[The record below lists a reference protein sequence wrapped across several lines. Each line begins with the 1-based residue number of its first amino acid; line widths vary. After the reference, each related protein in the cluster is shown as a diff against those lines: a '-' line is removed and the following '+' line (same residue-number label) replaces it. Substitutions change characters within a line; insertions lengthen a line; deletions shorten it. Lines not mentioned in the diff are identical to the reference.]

1 MPTRPIT
8 PEQKAD
14 ADRLK
19 VIYEAWKAEKEKSG
33 AARITQPEIAE
44 QLGVGQSAFS
54 QRINGRLAMN
64 KEFAA
69 KIASLVGCKVSDF
82 SPSLASEIEQLTAD
96 DAEEF
101 TLVKRADVRVSAG
114 HGLLVF
120 DEGSQSSLSFRRDFL
135 RALGISPQNAVLVD
149 VQGRSME
156 PTIPDGAV
164 LLLNRADRDAS
175 RGRVYAV
182 RHDGELLVKRMHK
195 TATGYLAVSDNP
207 DRNEYPD
214 RSIIDDNGD
223 FEIIGR
229 AVWMGASL

>member
-1 MPTRPIT
+1 M
-8 PEQKAD
+8 K
-14 ADRLK
+14 
-19 VIYEAWKAEKEKSG
+19 
-33 AARITQPEIAE
+33 AARGFATGMNCSIA
-44 QLGVGQSAFS
+44 
-54 QRINGRLAMN
+54 
-64 KEFAA
+64 
-69 KIASLVGCKVSDF
+69 DF
-82 SPSLASEIEQLTAD
+82 SPRLAALAMATAEAVQPPSEEGDFALI
-96 DAEEF
+96 
-101 TLVKRADVRVSAG
+101 KRADVRVSAG

-214 RSIIDDNGD
+214 RAIIDDNGD